1 MIVKIRRGQPNR
13 DSIEMPGKSA
23 TDTDK
28 VNFGQA
34 FLASARNRLARQYGT
49 LTGGKFAQTGKIS
62 SYRKMR

>member
-28 VNFGQA
+28 VSSGQA
-34 FLASARNRLARQYGT
+34 FLASARTRLARQYGT
-49 LTGGKFAQTGKIS
+49 LTGGNFAQTGKSPAIA
-62 SYRKMR
+62 K